1 MIAEFVLDSTLTE
14 DRRPDFLMAHYPG
27 ALVGSLVTESGV
39 KVVPGTVSDDNA
51 HPPSPTYRGPNCES
65 RESSSNPRPN
75 HFATVRHSCSNLCPK
90 LRSECSAKDDT

>member
-39 KVVPGTVSDDNA
+39 EVIEETVSDDNA
-51 HPPSPTYRGPNCES
+51 HPPFPDI
-65 RESSSNPRPN
+65 PRP
-75 HFATVRHSCSNLCPK
+75 
-90 LRSECSAKDDT
+90 